1 MWAFEWMPPITQWWI
16 QPVSRYQLWRFMC
29 SPSILSLAVSCWS
42 SQTGGCSSISI
53 RLLCGRIDLVPI
65 VDGMRVQ
72 TSLCHLLD
80 QRYRQ
85 TSYALLRLVMLS
97 SGLDVAFV
105 RFVIADRQSKFFV
118 VLIILHILDYKAED
132 YLICSA
138 EDWGTYSIRPLPIF
152 DCSYNVTWAESYE
165 YVILSPL
172 LISIYSPPHKI
183 CTRAGR
189 QVAPFLILYSA
200 KITSI
205 SFEFYLF
212 S

>member
-16 QPVSRYQLWRFMC
+16 QPVSRYQLWWFMC

-105 RFVIADRQSKFFV
+105 RFVIADRQSNIFLYFLLFCIFWTKLKNIWSVQPKIEEPTQSTLSLF
-118 VLIILHILDYKAED
+118 LTAHIM
-132 YLICSA
+132 
-138 EDWGTYSIRPLPIF
+138 WP
-152 DCSYNVTWAESYE
+152 
-165 YVILSPL
+165 
-172 LISIYSPPHKI
+172 
-183 CTRAGR
+183 GR
-189 QVAPFLILYSA
+189 KVMNMW
-200 KITSI
+200 
-205 SFEFYLF
+205 FYRRF
-212 S
+212 

>member
-16 QPVSRYQLWRFMC
+16 QPVSRYQLWWFMC
-29 SPSILSLAVSCWS
+29 SSSIPSLAVSCWS

-105 RFVIADRQSKFFV
+105 RFVIADRRSHIFLYFWLFCIFWTKLKIIWSVQPKIEEPTQSALSLF
-118 VLIILHILDYKAED
+118 LTAHIM
-132 YLICSA
+132 
-138 EDWGTYSIRPLPIF
+138 WP
-152 DCSYNVTWAESYE
+152 
-165 YVILSPL
+165 
-172 LISIYSPPHKI
+172 
-183 CTRAGR
+183 GR
-189 QVAPFLILYSA
+189 KVMNMW
-200 KITSI
+200 
-205 SFEFYLF
+205 FYRRF
-212 S
+212 

>member
-65 VDGMRVQ
+65 VDGMQWRAQ

-105 RFVIADRQSKFFV
+105 RFVIADRQSHIFLYFWLFCIFWTK
-118 VLIILHILDYKAED
+118 LKIIWSVQPKIEEPTQSALSLFLTAHIMWPGWKVMNM
-132 YLICSA
+132 
-138 EDWGTYSIRPLPIF
+138 W
-152 DCSYNVTWAESYE
+152 
-165 YVILSPL
+165 
-172 LISIYSPPHKI
+172 
-183 CTRAGR
+183 
-189 QVAPFLILYSA
+189 
-200 KITSI
+200 
-205 SFEFYLF
+205 FYRRF
-212 S
+212 

>member
-16 QPVSRYQLWRFMC
+16 QPVSRYQLWRFMW

-105 RFVIADRQSKFFV
+105 RFVIADRQS
-118 VLIILHILDYKAED
+118 HIFLYFW
-132 YLICSA
+132 LFC
-138 EDWGTYSIRPLPIF
+138 IF
-152 DCSYNVTWAESYE
+152 G
-165 YVILSPL
+165 LSWKLSDLFSRRLRNLLNPPSPYFWL
-172 LISIYSPPHKI
+172 LI
-183 CTRAGR
+183 
-189 QVAPFLILYSA
+189 
-200 KITSI
+200 
-205 SFEFYLF
+205 
-212 S
+212 